1 MTVDDPAGKLPLT
14 RIENP
19 MPGKIKAL
27 WYLCIVV
34 IVIGFIMLA
43 AKDKMDEAREHS
55 ESTYKVATEEKKKID
70 EKTVQIDPVKLVREL
85 NALGK
90 YPEAV
95 DVARK
100 AGERN
105 PDHAEI
111 QTWWGI
117 SLVKMEKRAEA
128 IEHFILAAK
137 KDPTDE
143 KAHLYWGLTLAMDK
157 KFKEAIAH
165 YKIVLEINP
174 EHSNAYAYWGASLSA
189 LEKLEEAVS
198 KLEESLV
205 LNKFNS
211 QAYDI
216 MIGVLY
222 KQKNYQRSWE
232 MVHKARA
239 DNVPLQQSSIDRL
252 SKVFPEPAQKY

>member
-1 MTVDDPAGKLPLT
+1 MVNDPAGKNFPVT
-14 RIENP
+14 RIESP

-34 IVIGFIMLA
+34 IVIGFIMLS
-43 AKDKMDEAREHS
+43 AKGKMEEAQKHS
-55 ESTYKVATEEKKKID
+55 ESASKVAIEEKKKID

-90 YPEAV
+90 YQEAV

-111 QTWWGI
+111 QTWWGV
-117 SLVKMEKRAEA
+117 SLVKLEKRAEA

-157 KFKEAIAH
+157 KFKDAIAH

-189 LEKLEEAVS
+189 LEKLDEAVS

-216 MIGVLY
+216 MLGVLN
-222 KQKNYQRSWE
+222 KQKNYERSWE

-239 DNVPLQQSSIDRL
+239 DNVSLPQSSVDRL
-252 SKVFPEPAQKY
+252 SKVFPEPAQKH

>member
-1 MTVDDPAGKLPLT
+1 
-14 RIENP
+14 

-27 WYLCIVV
+27 WYFCIVV
-34 IVIGFIMLA
+34 IVVGFISLGA
-43 AKDKMDEAREHS
+43 NDKMEEAR
-55 ESTYKVATEEKKKID
+55 VQEEIASQSMVEEQKKID
-70 EKTVQIDPVKLVREL
+70 AKTVQIDPVKLIREL

-90 YPEAV
+90 YQEAV
-95 DVARK
+95 EIAQK

-117 SLVKMEKRAEA
+117 SLVKLDKRAEA
-128 IEHFILAAK
+128 IDHFILAAK

-157 KFKEAIAH
+157 KFEVAISH
-165 YKIVLEINP
+165 YQTVLEINP

-189 LEKLEEAVS
+189 LGKLEDAVA
-198 KLEESLV
+198 KLEESLT

-211 QAYDI
+211 QAYAILID
-216 MIGVLY
+216 VLY
-222 KQKNYQRSWE
+222 KQQNYERAWE

-239 DNVPLQQSSIDRL
+239 DNVSLPQNSVDRL
-252 SKVFPEPAQKY
+252 SKIFPEPGKKH

>member
-1 MTVDDPAGKLPLT
+1 
-14 RIENP
+14 

-34 IVIGFIMLA
+34 IVTGFIMLA
-43 AKDKMDEAREHS
+43 AKGKMEEAQKNS
-55 ESTYKVATEEKKKID
+55 EATYQVASEEKKKID
-70 EKTVQIDPVKLVREL
+70 DKTVQIDPVKLVREL

-157 KFKEAIAH
+157 KFEDAIGH
-165 YKIVLEINP
+165 YRIVLEINP

-189 LEKLEEAVS
+189 MERLPEAVS
-198 KLEESLV
+198 KLEESLT
-205 LNKFNS
+205 LNRFNS

-216 MIGVLY
+216 LIDVLY
-222 KQKNYQRSWE
+222 RQKQYERAWD
-232 MVHKARA
+232 MVHKARSG
-239 DNVPLQQSSIDRL
+239 NVSLQQNSLDRL
-252 SKVFPEPAQKY
+252 SKVFPEPADKK

>member
-1 MTVDDPAGKLPLT
+1 
-14 RIENP
+14 

-27 WYLCIVV
+27 WYFCIVV
-34 IVIGFIMLA
+34 IIVGFVMLS
-43 AKDKMDEAREHS
+43 AKEKMEEAREKS
-55 ESTYKVATEEKKKID
+55 ETEFQKASEKKKEID

-90 YPEAV
+90 YQEAV
-95 DVARK
+95 DIARK

-105 PDHAEI
+105 PDHAQI

-117 SLVKMEKRAEA
+117 SLVKLEKRAEA

-143 KAHLYWGLTLAMDK
+143 KAHLYWGLTLAMDE
-157 KFKEAIAH
+157 KFEEAIGH

-189 LEKLEEAVS
+189 LDRLEEAVA
-198 KLEESLV
+198 KLEESLT
-205 LNKFNS
+205 LNRFNS
-211 QAYDI
+211 QAYDVLI
-216 MIGVLY
+216 EVLY
-222 KQKNYQRSWE
+222 KQKNYERAWE
-232 MVHKARA
+232 MVHKAQA
-239 DNVPLQQSSIDRL
+239 DNVSIQQGSIDRL
-252 SKVFPEPAQKY
+252 SKVFPEPAKKLCNIRGFQATK

>member
-1 MTVDDPAGKLPLT
+1 
-14 RIENP
+14 

-27 WYLCIVV
+27 WYFCMVV
-34 IVIGFIMLA
+34 IVAGFLMLA
-43 AKDKMDEAREHS
+43 FQGEMDKARQQTDLVTQETAKIQ
-55 ESTYKVATEEKKKID
+55 KKID
-70 EKTVQIDPVKLVREL
+70 AKTVQVDPIKLVREL

-90 YPEAV
+90 YQEAV
-95 DVARK
+95 EVAQK
-100 AGERN
+100 AAERN
-105 PDHAEI
+105 QDHAQI

-117 SLVKMEKRAEA
+117 SLVKTGKRREA
-128 IEHFILAAK
+128 IKHFILASK

-157 KFKEAIAH
+157 KFKDAIGH

-189 LEKLEEAVS
+189 LDKLDEAVA

-205 LNKFNS
+205 LNRFNS

-216 MIGVLY
+216 LIEVLY
-222 KQKNYQRSWE
+222 KQKKYEHAWK
-232 MVHKARA
+232 MVQKARA
-239 DNVPLQQSSIDRL
+239 DNISIQQSSIDRL
-252 SKVFPEPAQKY
+252 TKVFPEPA